1 MFFFCWNWRVRIHGA
16 MFEQSSR
23 RPPLCSM
30 MCHVYTY
37 VPECSHSLH
46 LKCSIICVLQSA
58 WYEHFVGQITC
69 ISHVSSARWC
79 FFSVGTGGYGY
90 TVLCLSNPAAA
101 PHYVPWCAMYTHMC
115 LKCSHCLRLKCSIIC
130 VLQSAWYE
138 HFVGQITCISHVSSA
153 RWCSMLCF
161 CWNWRVRIHGAMSE
175 QSSRR
180 PPLCSMM
187 CHVYTYVPEMFTLF
201 TSEM

>member
-1 MFFFCWNWRVRIHGA
+1 MYTH
-16 MFEQSSR
+16 
-23 RPPLCSM
+23 
-30 MCHVYTY
+30 MCLK
-37 VPECSHSLH
+37 CSHCLR

-101 PHYVPWCAMYTHMC
+101 PHYVPWAMYTCMC
-115 LKCSHCLRLKCSIIC
+115 LTCSHSLHLKCSIIC

-153 RWCSMLCF
+153 RWCSMFFSVGTGGYGYTVLCLS
-161 CWNWRVRIHGAMSE
+161 NPAAAPH
-175 QSSRR
+175 
-180 PPLCSMM
+180 
-187 CHVYTYVPEMFTLF
+187 YVPWCAMHGCVDIKSISRLI
-201 TSEM
+201 TSGQAPDETVC